1 MNQTY
6 VETVRLLLAVAPQVF
21 ASGRLGLKGGTALN
35 LFVQD
40 MPRLSVDIDVVFLD
54 HTVPRDEA
62 IAAIGD
68 ELARVKAALES
79 MSLTVTMPANQDGE
93 EVKLVV
99 SDAGSQVKVEVN
111 QVFRGTVLP
120 AEKRELVAAAQDLFT
135 TTITLPVLAASELYG
150 SKLVA
155 AFDRQHPRDWFDVLL
170 LRQRDGLTTE
180 VAECFVAYLAGHN
193 RPVHEVLFPTIKPMQ
208 PVYDAEFIGMTRE
221 EIPLAELEKTRSD
234 TLSELPKLLTANQRA
249 FLLSLVRAEPR
260 WELMP
265 FKQLPELPAVRWK
278 LQSLEKLRTKNKRK
292 FADQHEQLEAK
303 LLAI

>member
-6 VETVRLLLAVAPQVF
+6 IETVRLLLAVAPQVF
-21 ASGRLGLKGGTALN
+21 ASGRLALKGGTALN
-35 LFVQD
+35 LFIQD
-40 MPRLSVDIDVVFLD
+40 MPRLSVDIDVAFLD
-54 HTVPRDEA
+54 HTLPRDQAIEA
-62 IAAIGD
+62 IGN
-68 ELARVKAALES
+68 ELARVKAALELMNLS
-79 MSLTVTMPANQDGE
+79 VAMPANQDGE

-111 QVFRGTVLP
+111 RVFRGTLLP
-120 AEKRELVAAAQDLFT
+120 AERRELVAAAQDLFT

-170 LRQRDGLTTE
+170 LRQRDGLTDE
-180 VAECFVAYLAGHN
+180 VAECFVAYLAAHN
-193 RPVHEVLFPTIKPMQ
+193 RPVHEVLFPNIKPMQ

-221 EIPLAELEKTRSD
+221 EIPLAELETMRTD
-234 TLSELPKLLTANQRA
+234 TISGLPALLTENQRA

-278 LQSLEKLRTKNKRK
+278 LQDLEKLRARNKRK
-292 FADQHEQLEAK
+292 FTDQHDQLESR
-303 LLAI
+303 LLAT

>member
-21 ASGRLGLKGGTALN
+21 ASGRLALKGGTALN

-54 HTVPRDEA
+54 HTVPRDA
-62 IAAIGD
+62 ALAAIGD
-68 ELARVKAALES
+68 ELARVKAALEL
-79 MSLTVTMPANQDGE
+79 MSLTVAMPTNQDGE

-170 LRQRDGLTTE
+170 LRQRDGLTAE

-221 EIPLAELEKTRSD
+221 EIPLSELEKTRAG

-249 FLLSLVRAEPR
+249 FLLSLVRAQPR

-278 LQSLEKLRTKNKRK
+278 LQNLEKLRAKDKRK
-292 FADQHEQLEAK
+292 FADQHDQLESK